1 MCRRNLATGEG
12 RSKRKPRMGLRGFR
26 KVAWRKRGTISSAA
40 SPAYPVSAPRLRR
53 AEESPDAQVRVLP
66 VRFAAL
72 RATAAATCAPVPAF
86 AARVRCAR
94 AEMFAPAPESAAMIL
109 HAPAPIDLDRV
120 AQGENTRAARRCC
133 RPRRVREVSAANRLD
148 AARRT
153 RRPDPSASD
162 RRAILR
168 ACSRRVD
175 SPCPEYSD
183 ACALGPDRLSILP
196 RAADVESG
204 QSPTHRR

>member
-1 MCRRNLATGEG
+1 MCRRNLATREG

-40 SPAYPVSAPRLRR
+40 SLAYPVSPRLRQ
-53 AEESPDAQVRVLP
+53 AEESPDVQVRALP

-86 AARVRCAR
+86 AERVQSAPAETLGLALEIAAPVRCA
-94 AEMFAPAPESAAMIL
+94 
-109 HAPAPIDLDRV
+109 APIDLDR
-120 AQGENTRAARRCC
+120 APRDENTRVARRCC
-133 RPRRVREVSAANRLD
+133 RPRRVREVWPANRPD
-148 AARRT
+148 AARRI
-153 RRPDPSASD
+153 RRPDPSASG
-162 RRAILR
+162 RRANLH
-168 ACSRRVD
+168 ACSHRAD

-183 ACALGPDRLSILP
+183 ACAPGPDRLSILP

-204 QSPTHRR
+204 PSPTHRR

>member
-40 SPAYPVSAPRLRR
+40 SLAYPVSPRLRQ
-53 AEESPDAQVRVLP
+53 AEESPDVQVRALP
-66 VRFAAL
+66 VRFAAPDV
-72 RATAAATCAPVPAF
+72 RAAATCAQVLAF
-86 AARVRCAR
+86 AERIRSAPAETLGLALEIAAPVRCA
-94 AEMFAPAPESAAMIL
+94 
-109 HAPAPIDLDRV
+109 APIDLDR
-120 AQGENTRAARRCC
+120 APRDENTRVARRCC

-168 ACSRRVD
+168 ACSLRAD
-175 SPCPEYSD
+175 SPCPECSD
-183 ACALGPDRLSILP
+183 ACALDPARLSILP

>member
-1 MCRRNLATGEG
+1 LCRRNLATREG

-86 AARVRCAR
+86 AERVQSAPAETLGLALEIAAPVRCA
-94 AEMFAPAPESAAMIL
+94 
-109 HAPAPIDLDRV
+109 APIDLDR
-120 AQGENTRAARRCC
+120 APRDENTRVARRCC
-133 RPRRVREVSAANRLD
+133 RPRRVREVWAASPD
-148 AARRT
+148 AARRI
-153 RRPDPSASD
+153 RRPDPSASG

-168 ACSRRVD
+168 ACSRRAD
-175 SPCPEYSD
+175 SPCPECSD
-183 ACALGPDRLSILP
+183 ASAVGPDHLSILR
-196 RAADVESG
+196 RAADVESVRL
-204 QSPTHRR
+204 PTRHR